1 MNEKLTD
8 YYPWNLPQRDV
19 SYQAKPAGIASAPPL
34 SSSGLASLNEYIHQ
48 LLLLSNTMLCY
59 DSSLLISS
67 HHSGAFLWKYLLIK
81 IMKSLAS
88 IYPFSDSFPSLVP
101 SHCLLLIF
109 TIQSRNSLELLL
121 RKHVSCPCICF
132 SL

>member
-19 SYQAKPAGIASAPPL
+19 SYSAKPAGLASSTPL

-48 LLLLSNTMLCY
+48 LLLLSNTLLCY

-67 HHSGAFLWKYLLIK
+67 HHSGAFLWKNLLIK
-81 IMKSLAS
+81 LLKSLAS
-88 IYPFSDSFPSLVP
+88 IYPFGDSSAPG
-101 SHCLLLIF
+101 HCLLLVL
-109 TIQSRNSLELLL
+109 TSQSRNSLELLV
-121 RKHVSCPCICF
+121 RKHVS
-132 SL
+132 